1 MLIHTLNKKECGEL
15 LKRLGFGRL
24 GCASKNQPYVVPIYF
39 AYEPDRLFGF
49 SSVGQKIEWMRDNPL
64 VCVEADEVIDY
75 DNWMSVLVFGR
86 YEELLPQ
93 SPICCSP
100 AACLFTTRKKSSVG
114 ETGTLVCSN
123 ARRALWPPSGVLLHS
138 RWRDDGKASL
148 ARPRTVGPRIPQRVA
163 RHQSG
168 NIRAETAKS

>member
-86 YEELLPQ
+86 YEELPYDPQYAVLRQHAYSLLEKRAQWARLALSSAQTLDERFGPLPVFYC
-93 SPICCSP
+93 IH
-100 AACLFTTRKKSSVG
+100 VG
-114 ETGTLVCSN
+114 EMTGK
-123 ARRALWPPSGVLLHS
+123 R
-138 RWRDDGKASL
+138 ASL
-148 ARPRTVGPRIPQRVA
+148 DQGQ
-163 RHQSG
+163 
-168 NIRAETAKS
+168 